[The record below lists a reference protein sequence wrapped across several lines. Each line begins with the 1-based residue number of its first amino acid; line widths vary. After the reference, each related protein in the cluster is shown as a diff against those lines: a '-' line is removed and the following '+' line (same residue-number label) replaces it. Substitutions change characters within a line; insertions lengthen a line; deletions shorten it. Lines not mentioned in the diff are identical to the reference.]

1 MLQTEEEDQKL
12 ATANAIHGAIYS
24 YLSPL
29 FVFSFF
35 LFFSRSKYQS
45 QKLPVI
51 LRESLDKRGKLE
63 RWMRVS
69 WQIHDVNTFVSPS
82 KWAAVSSLPNK
93 CQPNKTSWLHTN
105 AITGRIPGEE
115 KRQRGPTGRKT
126 HCLST
131 ARPVCTI
138 SRTYDS
144 TLHEINYPL
153 FFPSNH
159 RLDSQQRL
167 FRQTTNPLTMK
178 LNLAKLNSLCYT
190 V

>member
-1 MLQTEEEDQKL
+1 MPYTMQSIPIFLPCSSFL
-12 ATANAIHGAIYS
+12 
-24 YLSPL
+24 
-29 FVFSFF
+29 SFF

-159 RLDSQQRL
+159 RQPTGSI
-167 FRQTTNPLTMK
+167 
-178 LNLAKLNSLCYT
+178 LNSGSSDEQPTLQQ
-190 V
+190 